1 MRDIIIKNRK
11 KTDVKD
17 EALYALEIDSHR
29 IWREQGLEAPWMH
42 LSFEEFQQAIR
53 NVLMFVALDAETGE
67 LLGMHSFNTY
77 RRQWWCYGF
86 RLAVAS
92 SARREGIASRMLDY
106 EAERIRQA
114 GYRYLK
120 GVTGV
125 TADWSIRWHLRNGYR
140 IIGYYRSPEKNYANY
155 VFRKQLIPVC
165 LSSLADVR
173 FILRHPVYALY
184 SSNVFCRLRYLLT
197 YAFYHLIQD
206 SNGHDNALGR
216 LVKRIIITG
225 TVLLINSANEVTS
238 LSSELQ

>member
-1 MRDIIIKNRK
+1 MRDIVIKSRSK
-11 KTDVKD
+11 SGVTD
-17 EALYALEIDSHR
+17 EALYALEIDSHK

-53 NVLMFVALDAETGE
+53 NVPMFVALDAETGE

-77 RRQWWCYGF
+77 PRQGYCYGF
-86 RLAVAS
+86 GLAVAS
-92 SARREGIASRMLDY
+92 SARREDIASRMLAY
-106 EAERIRQA
+106 EAELIRRK

-125 TADWSIRWHLRNGYR
+125 TADWSILWHLHNGYR
-140 IIGYYRSPEKNYANY
+140 IIGYYRSPKKNYANY

-197 YAFYHLIQD
+197 YAFYHLVQD

-216 LVKRIIITG
+216 FVRRMRG
-225 TVLLINSANEVTS
+225 NHG
-238 LSSELQ
+238 